1 VSEPTVIYKT
11 ALAVFKDKKMIMVRN
26 DRNDEVFY
34 TLGGKIEPGET
45 GIECLERE
53 IKEEVGTTVRP
64 GSLKFLQEFQAPA
77 HGRENTFVNIQLY
90 EGQLVDDPK
99 PSSEIVEI
107 DYFDSTVDKK
117 YLTAITLDMFAWLK
131 SNGYIN

>member
-26 DRNDEVFY
+26 DQNDEVFY

-53 IKEEVGTTVRP
+53 IKEEAGTTILP
-64 GSLKFLQEFQAPA
+64 GSLTFLQEFQAPA

-90 EGQLVDDPK
+90 EGQLVDEPK
-99 PSSEIVEI
+99 PSS
-107 DYFDSTVDKK
+107 
-117 YLTAITLDMFAWLK
+117 
-131 SNGYIN
+131 